1 LRWVLIFGILF
12 GLFALK
18 DDILGLGR
26 RIVDEGRAEQGG
38 LQVGQDLRIK
48 QASDGHFW
56 VTGQLNGQSVR
67 FLVDS
72 GATTTSIST
81 ETARQAGISPAGG
94 FPVLVGTANGT
105 VRAERGRAGTLLI
118 GHIRREDFP
127 VLMSEAFG
135 DTNVLGMNFL
145 SSLSSWRVEGN
156 NLILTP

>member
-1 LRWVLIFGILF
+1 MNDGDQTAQFVVLIGSLVLVGSSLIARRMPLGQNLKLFAGWVLIFGILF

-48 QASDGHFW
+48 LASDGHFW
-56 VTGQLNGQSVR
+56 VTGQLNGQPVR

-81 ETARQAGISPAGG
+81 ATARQAGI
-94 FPVLVGTANGT
+94 
-105 VRAERGRAGTLLI
+105 
-118 GHIRREDFP
+118 
-127 VLMSEAFG
+127 
-135 DTNVLGMNFL
+135 
-145 SSLSSWRVEGN
+145 
-156 NLILTP
+156 